1 MAYEP
6 LQVWRGTGAAVPAA
20 FTATNDV
27 NPICG
32 HHRGSAC
39 AACSGCM
46 SCDGCYCGEDDD
58 YAGVR
63 EQEHHILE
71 HEEADPTCYSCEL
84 ERRESADYT
93 RCAKCGLQF
102 PDGRFDFRNHNAP
115 YCSPLHPQPSGIDWS
130 YLFDQ
135 DVRIVG
141 REYSITG
148 HVLPRDEQP
157 PHHLAS
163 VAGLRPH
170 LTFRRADAGYEGEIA
185 PFNPREWLEVHPAPP
200 VATT

>member
-1 MAYEP
+1 MAHED
-6 LQVWRGTGAAVPAA
+6 LQVWRHTGAAVPAT
-20 FTATNDV
+20 FTATDDV
-27 NPICG
+27 NPVCG

-39 AACSGCM
+39 AACAGCM

-63 EQEHHILE
+63 EHENHLYE
-71 HEEADPTCYSCEL
+71 HEEADPACYSCEL

-102 PDGRFDFRNHNAP
+102 PDGRFDFRKHNAP
-115 YCSPLHPQPSGIDWS
+115 YCSALYPQPSGIDWS
-130 YLFDQ
+130 YLLDQ

-141 REYSITG
+141 REYAITG
-148 HVLPRDEQP
+148 HVLADQP
-157 PHHLAS
+157 ENAKT
-163 VAGLRPH
+163 AGLRP
-170 LTFRRADAGYEGEIA
+170 LLYFVRADAGCEGETA